1 MKYIIGIIIILIS
14 CSPRIYG
21 PNYNQ
26 GKTHNDSNA
35 NRKSIVLKED
45 LRMKTAM
52 AKLRSR
58 SLNGSKYNGY
68 KRKKLNRKFI

>member
-1 MKYIIGIIIILIS
+1 MKYIFLILLIIS
-14 CSPRIYG
+14 CSIKG

-45 LRMKTAM
+45 KRMKKSMIKTRI
-52 AKLRSR
+52 KSSR
-58 SLNGSKYNGY
+58 GNYHKY
-68 KRKKLNRKFI
+68 KRKKPNRRFI